1 MNQTS
6 QKLVSIFSQTELVTL
21 MTAVGGYMNTKR
33 KMGKPVESETITFNK
48 VLEALLL
55 SNELNAVEV
64 PTRNSGGIGVAEGK
78 LLLANEL

>member
-33 KMGKPVESETITFNK
+33 KMGKPVESETLHSI
-48 VLEALLL
+48 
-55 SNELNAVEV
+55 
-64 PTRNSGGIGVAEGK
+64 RY
-78 LLLANEL
+78 